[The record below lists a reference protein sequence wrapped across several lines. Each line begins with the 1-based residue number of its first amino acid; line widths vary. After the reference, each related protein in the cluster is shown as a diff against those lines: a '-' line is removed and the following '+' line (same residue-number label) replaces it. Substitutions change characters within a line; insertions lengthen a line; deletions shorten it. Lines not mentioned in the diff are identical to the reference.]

1 MRPGC
6 AAPQHDAFKR
16 SGVTP
21 LAQDVLAALP
31 VAVLLID
38 PDMKVRDANSAAET
52 MLNMSIGAMSARAL
66 DQVLSPPAAFDPRD
80 GLTFAAFDVALD
92 TRRAGRLRA
101 DFHANPLSDHAG
113 WMAISINIAPSQGLE
128 PRGSGRT
135 AVAIAATLAHE
146 IKNPLSAIRGAAQ
159 LLDGRVD
166 GGDNVM
172 TRLIRTEVDRIA
184 ALIDR
189 MEGFT
194 DSRPLPLASE
204 NIHAI
209 IDHSRRVAE
218 QGFGRALEISDE
230 FDPSL
235 PPVLANRDGLIQV
248 IINLLKN
255 AAETAPDGEIRQ
267 VRLTTRYRQ
276 GVSLA
281 SGSDG
286 QRAALPIEFCV
297 IDDGPGAP
305 AELVDQLFDPFVS
318 GKRGGHGLGLAL
330 SDKLVRDMGGLI
342 QYVRSD
348 DPPRTVFR
356 LLLQRG
362 KGDE

>member
-1 MRPGC
+1 M
-6 AAPQHDAFKR
+6 
-16 SGVTP
+16 TP
-21 LAQDVLAALP
+21 SAQEVLSALP
-31 VAVLLID
+31 VAVLLVD
-38 PDMKVRDANSAAET
+38 PDLKVRDANSAAET
-52 MLNMSIGAMSARAL
+52 MLNMSIGAMSARTL
-66 DQVLSPPAAFDPRD
+66 DQILAPPAAFDPRD
-80 GLTFAAFDVALD
+80 GLTFAAFDVVLD

-101 DFHANPLSDHAG
+101 DFHANPLSDNSG
-113 WMAISINIAPSQGLE
+113 WMAVSINAAPSQGLE
-128 PRGSGRT
+128 PRGGART

-166 GGDNVM
+166 GGDTVM

-194 DSRPLPLASE
+194 DSRPLPLAAE

-218 QGFGRALEISDE
+218 QGFGKMLMITDE

-235 PPVLANRDGLIQV
+235 PHVLANRDGLIQV

-255 AAETAPDGEIRQ
+255 ASETAVSGETRH

-276 GVSLA
+276 GVSVP
-281 SGSDG
+281 SGIEG
-286 QRAALPIEFCV
+286 RRAALPIEFCV

-305 AELVDQLFDPFVS
+305 VELAEQLFDPFVS
-318 GKRGGHGLGLAL
+318 GKRGGQGLGLAL
-330 SDKLVRDMGGLI
+330 SEKLIRDMGGLI
-342 QYVRSD
+342 QYVRED
-348 DPPRTVFR
+348 EPPRTIFR

-362 KGDE
+362 EGGQ

>member
-1 MRPGC
+1 
-6 AAPQHDAFKR
+6 
-16 SGVTP
+16 
-21 LAQDVLAALP
+21 
-31 VAVLLID
+31 
-38 PDMKVRDANSAAET
+38 
-52 MLNMSIGAMSARAL
+52 
-66 DQVLSPPAAFDPRD
+66 
-80 GLTFAAFDVALD
+80 
-92 TRRAGRLRA
+92 
-101 DFHANPLSDHAG
+101 
-113 WMAISINIAPSQGLE
+113 
-128 PRGSGRT
+128 
-135 AVAIAATLAHE
+135 
-146 IKNPLSAIRGAAQ
+146 
-159 LLDGRVD
+159 
-166 GGDNVM
+166 
-172 TRLIRTEVDRIA
+172 
-184 ALIDR
+184 

-218 QGFGRALEISDE
+218 QGFGHGLEISDE

-255 AAETAPDGEIRQ
+255 AAETATDGETRH

-348 DPPRTVFR
+348 DPPRTIFR

-362 KGDE
+362 KGEE

>member
-1 MRPGC
+1 MAEPRG
-6 AAPQHDAFKR
+6 
-16 SGVTP
+16 GVTP
-21 LAQDVLAALP
+21 SPADILAALP
-31 VAVLLID
+31 VAVLLVD
-38 PDMKVRDANSAAET
+38 PDLNVRDANGAAET
-52 MLNMSIGAMSARAL
+52 MLNMSIGAMSSRAL
-66 DQVLSPPAAFDPRD
+66 DQILAAPAAFNPRA
-80 GLTFAAFDVALD
+80 GLAFAAFDVMLD

-101 DFHANPLSDHAG
+101 DFHANPLGDRPG
-113 WMAISINIAPSQGLE
+113 WMAVSINAAPSQGLE
-128 PRGSGRT
+128 PRSGGRT
-135 AVAIAATLAHE
+135 AMAIAATLAHE

-166 GGDNVM
+166 GGDMVM
-172 TRLIRTEVDRIA
+172 TQLIRTEVDRIA

-194 DSRPLPLASE
+194 DSRPLPLAAE

-218 QGFGRALEISDE
+218 QGFGTALVITDE

-235 PPVLANRDGLIQV
+235 PPVRANRDGLIQV

-255 AAETAPDGEIRQ
+255 AAETAVIGETRH

-276 GVSLA
+276 GVSVPG
-281 SGSDG
+281 GSAG
-286 QRAALPIEFCV
+286 RRAPLPIEFCV
-297 IDDGPGAP
+297 IDDGPGVP
-305 AELVDQLFDPFVS
+305 PDLVDQLFDPFVS
-318 GKRGGHGLGLAL
+318 GKRGGQGLGLAL

-342 QYVRSD
+342 QYVRED
-348 DPPRTVFR
+348 QPPRTIFR

-362 KGDE
+362 EGEV